1 MAAARGGDRDVAA
14 LRHVCLRIHR
24 VERAAGRFVATL
36 AAGAWLFGAA
46 HATPTAAPSRPAPQG
61 LDVERVTAEKFSGDF
76 EQLLER
82 RLIRVHVP
90 YSRTLYFNDKGTQR
104 GITADLMHEFERHLN
119 RKYARRLGKRPLTVV
134 LIPTT
139 RDEMLDDVAQGL
151 GDIAAG
157 NLSITEAR
165 LQKVDFARLPGGP
178 TNDEVI
184 AVGPQSPPLA
194 SLDDLAGRTIH
205 VRPAASYFATLRE
218 LNARFAR
225 EGRPAMKLAPL
236 PDALEDEDKLEMLS
250 AGLLP
255 LVVIDDW
262 KGRLWSQLLPH
273 IKVRD
278 DLALKKDV
286 PIGWAIRKGS
296 PQLRAEIEA
305 FLSHTRRTT
314 SFDTRTRLALGQL
327 RKLRNNTA
335 EADRKRFQQTIA
347 LFEKYGAR
355 YGFDPVML
363 AALGYQE
370 SRLRQD
376 ARSPMGAVGI
386 MQVMPATGASLK
398 VGDITKAEPNIHAGT
413 KYMSQLLTQYFPDA
427 TFSEADRPLFAVA
440 SYNAGPGRISQMRKE
455 AARRGLDPDK
465 WFNHV
470 ELVTAEKI
478 GIETTSYVRNVFKY
492 YVAYTLMRE
501 AQSEQKKAR
510 DALRTK
516 S

>member
-1 MAAARGGDRDVAA
+1 LSR
-14 LRHVCLRIHR
+14 
-24 VERAAGRFVATL
+24 TL
-36 AAGAWLFGAA
+36 AAGLAAGALLCTA
-46 HATPTAAPSRPAPQG
+46 AVGAEPATPPRTAAQG
-61 LDVERVTAEKFSGDF
+61 LNVERITEEKFSGDF
-76 EQLLER
+76 DQMLAR

-90 YSRTLYFNDKGTQR
+90 YSRTLYFNDKGTPR
-104 GITADLMHEFERHLN
+104 GITADLMHEFERYLN
-119 RKYARRLGKRPLTVV
+119 RKHAKRLGKRPLTVV

-139 RDEMLDDVAQGL
+139 RDEMLDDVAQGR

-165 LQKVDFARLPGGP
+165 LRKVDFARLPGGP

-184 AVGPQSPPLA
+184 AVGPASPPLA

-205 VRPAASYFATLRE
+205 VRPVASYFVSLQQ
-218 LNARFAR
+218 LNERFAR
-225 EGRPAMKLAPL
+225 EGRQPMKLVRL

-255 LVVIDDW
+255 LVIIDDW
-262 KGRLWSQLLPH
+262 KGRLWSQLLPN

-278 DLALKKDV
+278 DLVLKKDV

-296 PQLRAEIEA
+296 PHLRAEIEA
-305 FLSHTRRTT
+305 FLHHTRKTL
-314 SFDTRTRLALGQL
+314 SFDARTKLALEQI
-327 RKLRNNTA
+327 RQLRNNTA
-335 EADRKRFQQTIA
+335 ETDLKRFRQTIA

-376 ARSPMGAVGI
+376 ARSAMGAIGI
-386 MQVMPATGASLK
+386 MQVMPTTAAALK
-398 VGDITKAEPNIHAGT
+398 VGDVTQVEPNIHAGT
-413 KYMSQLLTQYFPDA
+413 KYMSQLMNEYFADA
-427 TFSEADRPLFAVA
+427 AFGESDRPLFAVA
-440 SYNAGPGRISQMRKE
+440 SYNAGPGRIAQMRTE
-455 AARRGLDPDK
+455 AARRGLDPDR

-470 ELVTAEKI
+470 ELVTAEKV
-478 GIETTSYVRNVFKY
+478 GLETTTYVRNVFKY

-501 AQSEQKKAR
+501 AQAEQKKAR
-510 DALRTK
+510 DSLRPK

>member
-1 MAAARGGDRDVAA
+1 LFRF
-14 LRHVCLRIHR
+14 L
-24 VERAAGRFVATL
+24 AAGL
-36 AAGAWLFGAA
+36 AAGALLCAAAAGAER
-46 HATPTAAPSRPAPQG
+46 AAPPRTTAQG
-61 LDVERVTAEKFSGDF
+61 MPVEKITEEKSTGDF
-76 EQLLER
+76 DQMLER

-104 GITADLMHEFERHLN
+104 GITADLMHEFERYLN
-119 RKYARRLGKRPLTVV
+119 RKHAKRLGKRPLTVV

-139 RDEMLDDVAQGL
+139 RDEMLDDVAQGR

-165 LQKVDFARLPGGP
+165 LRKVDFARLPGGP

-184 AVGPQSPPLA
+184 AVGPASPPLA

-205 VRPAASYFATLRE
+205 VRPAASYHATLQH
-218 LNARFAR
+218 LNERFAR
-225 EGRPAMKLAPL
+225 EGRRPMKLVRL

-255 LVVIDDW
+255 LVIIDDW
-262 KGRLWSQLLPH
+262 KGRLWSQLLPG
-273 IKVRD
+273 IKVRE
-278 DLALKKDV
+278 DLVLKKDV

-296 PQLRAEIEA
+296 PQLKAEIES
-305 FLSHTRRTT
+305 FLHHTRKTV
-314 SFDTRTRLALGQL
+314 SFDTRTKLALSQMKQL
-327 RKLRNNTA
+327 RNSTA
-335 EADRKRFQQTIA
+335 DADLKRFQRTIA

-376 ARSPMGAVGI
+376 ARSAAGAIGI
-386 MQVMPATGASLK
+386 MQVMPTTAAALK
-398 VGDITKAEPNIHAGT
+398 VGDVTQIEPNIHAGT
-413 KYMSQLLTQYFPDA
+413 KYMSQLMREYFPDA
-427 TFSEADRPLFAVA
+427 AFSESDRPLFAVA
-440 SYNAGPGRISQMRKE
+440 SYNAGPGRIAQMRTE
-455 AARRGLDPDK
+455 AARRGLDPDR

-470 ELVTAEKI
+470 ELVTAEKV
-478 GIETTSYVRNVFKY
+478 GLETTTYVRNVFKY

-501 AQSEQKKAR
+501 AQAEQKKAR
-510 DALRTK
+510 DGLRPP

>member
-1 MAAARGGDRDVAA
+1 LSR
-14 LRHVCLRIHR
+14 
-24 VERAAGRFVATL
+24 TL
-36 AAGAWLFGAA
+36 AAGLAAGALLCA
-46 HATPTAAPSRPAPQG
+46 AAAGAEPATPPRTAAQG
-61 LDVERVTAEKFSGDF
+61 LNVERITEEKFSGDF
-76 EQLLER
+76 DQMLAR

-90 YSRTLYFNDKGTQR
+90 YSRTLYFNDKGTPR
-104 GITADLMHEFERHLN
+104 GITADLMHEFERYLN
-119 RKYARRLGKRPLTVV
+119 RKHAKRLGKRPLTVV

-139 RDEMLDDVAQGL
+139 RDEMLDDVAQGR

-157 NLSITEAR
+157 NLSITETR

-184 AVGPQSPPLA
+184 AVGPRSPPLA
-194 SLDDLAGRTIH
+194 SLDDLSGCTIH
-205 VRPAASYFATLRE
+205 VRASASHYASLE
-218 LNARFAR
+218 ALNARFQR
-225 EGRPAMKLAPL
+225 EGRPRIRLVRL

-262 KGRLWSQLLPH
+262 KGRLWSQLLPN
-273 IKVRD
+273 IKVRE
-278 DLALKKDV
+278 DLVLNQDV

-296 PQLRAEIEA
+296 PHLRAEIEA
-305 FLSHTRRTT
+305 FLRHTRKTV
-314 SFDTRTRLALGQL
+314 SFDTRTKMALSQM
-327 RKLRNNTA
+327 KQLRNNTA
-335 EADRKRFQQTIA
+335 ETELKRFQRTIA

-376 ARSPMGAVGI
+376 ARSAAGAIGI
-386 MQVMPATGASLK
+386 MQVMPATAAALK
-398 VGDITKAEPNIHAGT
+398 VGDVTQIEPNIHAGT
-413 KYMSQLLTQYFPDA
+413 KYMSQLMREYFPDA
-427 TFSEADRPLFAVA
+427 AFGESDRPLFAVA
-440 SYNAGPGRISQMRKE
+440 SYNAGPGRIAQMRTE
-455 AARRGLDPDK
+455 AARRGLDPDR

-470 ELVTAEKI
+470 ELVTAEKV
-478 GIETTSYVRNVFKY
+478 GLETTTYVRNVFKY

-501 AQSEQKKAR
+501 AQAEQKKAR
-510 DALRTK
+510 DGMRPP